1 MRVGRADCHDALH
14 KVCESLEAY
23 TWIGSAVAANC
34 SWCLREYLVVVRVHS
49 NEIEIIAVSVSVLS
63 TCHTQVEYSVSL
75 SSILSWGG
83 ALREKALRDF
93 RAAGSSR
100 DEMC

>member
-34 SWCLREYLVVVRVHS
+34 SWCLREVVRVHS
-49 NEIEIIAVSVSVLS
+49 NEIEIIAVSVHVILKSSTQSV
-63 TCHTQVEYSVSL
+63 CNY
-75 SSILSWGG
+75 SSILSWG
-83 ALREKALRDF
+83 AERES
-93 RAAGSSR
+93 SSR
-100 DEMC
+100 LPRGRLITR